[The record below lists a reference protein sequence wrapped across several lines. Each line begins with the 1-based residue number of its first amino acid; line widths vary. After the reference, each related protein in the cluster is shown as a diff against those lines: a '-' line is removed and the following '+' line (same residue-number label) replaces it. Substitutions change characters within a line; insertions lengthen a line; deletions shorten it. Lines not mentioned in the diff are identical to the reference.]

1 MLFSLALVSSLSN
14 EYRGVNSGIL
24 AHAEK
29 LSNDFDAYVV
39 VPDLYK
45 GKIGVDKEEASHLM
59 NEMDFERG
67 EGDREV
73 AKYMKETKNVEKVG
87 TIGFCMGGALSLL
100 GGCTSD
106 DVDACVVFYGVPSGS
121 TSKRT

>member
-45 GKIGVDKEEASHLM
+45 GKIGW
-59 NEMDFERG
+59 
-67 EGDREV
+67 
-73 AKYMKETKNVEKVG
+73 TKR
-87 TIGFCMGGALSLL
+87 
-100 GGCTSD
+100 
-106 DVDACVVFYGVPSGS
+106 
-121 TSKRT
+121 KRVI